1 MQVGMYVCEHFDN
14 GYLRVTHIPL
24 NIEIITLMV
33 ESVKFSFFFQ
43 FQ

>member
-14 GYLRVTHIPL
+14 GYLQVTHIPL